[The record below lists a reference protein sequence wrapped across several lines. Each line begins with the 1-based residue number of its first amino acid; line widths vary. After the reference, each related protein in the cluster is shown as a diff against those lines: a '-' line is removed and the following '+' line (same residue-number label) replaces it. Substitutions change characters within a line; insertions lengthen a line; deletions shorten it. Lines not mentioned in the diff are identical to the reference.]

1 MKTRKL
7 KFILDF
13 DKEEAWLNQMAAEG
27 YLPVGAT
34 GPLYTFEPVE
44 PATAVVRVDYRPPM
58 KRPDFADYVN
68 LFEDSGWRHLAGSHH
83 GGPQYFASFSSD
95 AKTDIF
101 SDTASKAQ
109 RYRRSIAIYGLVSTP
124 VLAVVIALWIQG
136 TIGLR
141 TLTSPKD
148 WYLTPGLWQMQ
159 GPEFVGA
166 FLFETIFVLF
176 RIGGPLLLVGF
187 CLYCLTAMA
196 YQTRLHR
203 KAIRDASTR
212 PLPRRTQRRQP
223 VGEQGVAGIGQDR
236 LGVKLHALHGETSV
250 HQPHDHS
257 RGGTRRHRQ
266 TVGKMLL
273 RHRQR
278 VITRCGERHGQP
290 LEQAR
295 ALMMDRAGLTV
306 SQLGGALHGRAVVL
320 GYHLVSQTDAQN
332 GHSAGEPVEN
342 RSGDHGGG
350 RLPRPR

>member
-95 AKTDIF
+95 AETDIF

-109 RYRRSIAIYGLVSTP
+109 RYRRSITVYGLVSTP

-176 RIGGPLLLVGF
+176 RIAGRCF
-187 CLYCLTAMA
+187 SSAS
-196 YQTRLHR
+196 
-203 KAIRDASTR
+203 ASTALR
-212 PLPRRTQRRQP
+212 PWRIKRACTARRSATPPPDRYRD
-223 VGEQGVAGIGQDR
+223 GRNVA
-236 LGVKLHALHGETSV
+236 
-250 HQPHDHS
+250 
-257 RGGTRRHRQ
+257 
-266 TVGKMLL
+266 
-273 RHRQR
+273 
-278 VITRCGERHGQP
+278 
-290 LEQAR
+290 
-295 ALMMDRAGLTV
+295 
-306 SQLGGALHGRAVVL
+306 SQLANRAWPESVRI
-320 GYHLVSQTDAQN
+320 A
-332 GHSAGEPVEN
+332 
-342 RSGDHGGG
+342 SG
-350 RLPRPR
+350 